1 MATLRYRKDFDPVLE
16 DIKFKIEP
24 GMKIGVVGR
33 TGAGKSSL
41 LQALFHL
48 VECDRDG
55 SIKIDGTSTTQV
67 SLSTLRRNISIIPQS
82 PFIFEGTVRENLDPF
97 SHYSDQEIWAALANV
112 QLKEVVNSFPLK
124 LKESIY

>member
-1 MATLRYRKDFDPVLE
+1 
-16 DIKFKIEP
+16 
-24 GMKIGVVGR
+24 MKVGVVGR

-67 SLSTLRRNISIIPQS
+67 SLSTLRRNISSLS
-82 PFIFEGTVRENLDPF
+82 PLL
-97 SHYSDQEIWAALANV
+97 Y
-112 QLKEVVNSFPLK
+112 LKVL
-124 LKESIY
+124 